1 MADISTNKNIIL
13 ANIAKQLAFDLQ
25 KISNAKEEWFTA
37 GITLLPIINEP
48 KLLKDLGFT
57 EGATVYFKEQALALN
72 LKESSLQNIQNVMK
86 KLIEFKNSFK
96 NLDLPSAPVANLKE
110 IFANAKKLS
119 TDGKVTAPLVKRAIN
134 DALDKGKIQ
143 KSEINYVDNITQ
155 QLRYAKKI
163 KIKSFDKIDTSDPI
177 LLELADTI
185 SNLKAGEEQ
194 TKAPETKEVA
204 EVKQEKQPAK
214 AESTPAAQP
223 EVTVEKPANE
233 TPAVEAPQPAP
244 KAETKE
250 PVATTETMHSSTTDE
265 LVSNFLSLNDDSKDF
280 IIKLATSMYGDQQLA
295 LLKALSESNQ
305 KLLLE
310 TISLIKK

>member
-1 MADISTNKNIIL
+1 MADNSTNKNLIL

-25 KISNAKEEWFTA
+25 KISNAKEAWFTA

-48 KLLKDLGFT
+48 KLLKDLGYT
-57 EGATVYFKEQALALN
+57 QGATLYFKEQALTLGLRKSN
-72 LKESSLQNIQNVMK
+72 LQNIQNVMK
-86 KLIEFKNSFK
+86 KLIEFRNSFK
-96 NLDLPSAPVANLKE
+96 NLDLPSAPVANLKK

-119 TDGKVTAPLVKRAIN
+119 TDGKLNKASVKLAIN

-163 KIKSFDKIDTSDPI
+163 KIKAFDKIDTTDPI
-177 LLELADTI
+177 LNELAETI
-185 SNLKAGEEQ
+185 SNLKTSEEQ
-194 TKAPETKEVA
+194 IQPPEEKESATLEANQPTELEEIIEQTDEQLFNEPPVVETPQATPTVETK
-204 EVKQEKQPAK
+204 
-214 AESTPAAQP
+214 
-223 EVTVEKPANE
+223 
-233 TPAVEAPQPAP
+233 PAVAYT
-244 KAETKE
+244 ETK
-250 PVATTETMHSSTTDE
+250 HSLISDE
-265 LVSNFLSLNDDSKDF
+265 LVSTFLSLSDESREV
-280 IIKLATSMYGDQQLA
+280 IIKLATSMYGDQELA